1 MKYFSVP
8 ADFKEQTI
16 HDLYLLNKTY
26 KDNRVHEV
34 YGQLTEGTLINS
46 GRMVNFLPSIDL
58 KQLEDYVRLLKKK
71 DINFNYTLNPAC
83 FGNFE
88 FSEKGIS
95 DISDFLSTLYEIG
108 ITKLTLTSPALM
120 EIATAHKYSFDIKAS
135 AICEIN
141 SAHKAAFYK
150 KLGCER
156 IVVDPDIT
164 RDFRHLNHIS
174 QIASESIEIIINN
187 VCVRNCPYK
196 MFHYNHEAHCNKNN
210 KEQTIH
216 DYYINRC
223 SLQKADSL
231 VNVMKMN
238 WIRPE
243 DMHVYEEHGIKYYKI
258 QGRQNVCQGDLIKC
272 LKAYMEEKYDGDLFA
287 LITIFAPYNSF
298 QPFIE
303 NKALD
308 GFIDKFVKHPESCSG
323 ICEKCGYCIRYAE
336 KAINVSEHTY
346 LNKKATDY
354 FKGADTLQNVLINS
368 QKDYSFD
375 DIEDIIF

>member
-1 MKYFSVP
+1 VKFFSVP

-16 HDLYLLNKTY
+16 EDLNMLNENY
-26 KDNRVHEV
+26 EGNRVHEV
-34 YGQLTEGTLINS
+34 YGQLTEGNMLNS
-46 GRMVNFLPSIDL
+46 GRMVDVLPSVNL

-71 DINFNYTLNPAC
+71 SINFNYTLNPAC

-95 DISDFLSTLYEIG
+95 NINEFLSLLYEIG
-108 ITKLTLTSPALM
+108 ITHLTLTSPAIM
-120 EIATAHKYSFDIKAS
+120 EIARAHKYSFDIKAS

-164 RDFRHLNHIS
+164 RDFRQLQNIS
-174 QIASESIEIIINN
+174 KIAVESIEIIINN

-210 KEQTIH
+210 KEQSIH

-223 SLQKADSL
+223 SLQKADNL

-243 DMHVYEEHGIKYYKI
+243 DMHIYSDCGIQYYKI

-272 LKAYMEEKYDGDLFA
+272 LKAYMKEQFNGDLFA

-298 QPFIE
+298 QPYIN

-308 GFIDKFVKHPESCSG
+308 GFIEKFVKYPESCSG
-323 ICEKCGYCIRYAE
+323 ICDKCNYCSTYAK
-336 KAINVSEHTY
+336 KAISVEEHSY
-346 LNKKATDY
+346 LNDKAIEY
-354 FKGADTLQNVLINS
+354 FNGTDTLKSILKNNE
-368 QKDYSFD
+368 KDNDFD
-375 DIEDIIF
+375 DVFNMTF